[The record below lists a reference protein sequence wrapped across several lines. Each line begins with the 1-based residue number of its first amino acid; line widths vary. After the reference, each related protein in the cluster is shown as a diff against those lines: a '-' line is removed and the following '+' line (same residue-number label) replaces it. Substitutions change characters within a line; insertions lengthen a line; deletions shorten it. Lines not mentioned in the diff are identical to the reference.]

1 MKKNFSAIIAFQL
14 LFAVAAFAQMQHA
27 CSASK
32 INASQSAKRSVVSA
46 QHTFLMNQYNVH
58 FYKLDVAVERTST
71 FISGNVTV
79 KAISEVAFLDTFG
92 LELHPNLTID
102 SVKANGI
109 VQAFSR
115 NANAVIIPLSQSI
128 QQGQE
133 VSVQVYYKGTPPNN
147 GGFSGM
153 SNASSPS
160 WGNQAT
166 WSLSQPFAAYEWWP
180 CKQVLTDKADSS
192 EVWITTNNTN
202 KAGSNGLLQ
211 QVVSLPNNK
220 ARYEWKSKYPVN
232 YYLISVAV
240 ARYVDYSFFVNL
252 PGVAQPLLIQNF
264 IYDNPQTLTN
274 FKNDI
279 DQTGDMMLA
288 FSELF
293 GTYPF
298 KDEKYGHCMAPLSG
312 GMEHQTMTT
321 QGFFEFTLTAHELA
335 HQWFGDYVTCA
346 SWEDIW
352 LNEGFASYGEYLAYE
367 KLVSKSAADNYMLN
381 VHDNVKSQ
389 PGGSVYVS
397 DIANENRIFSSR
409 LSYDK
414 GSTLVHTLR
423 YLVNNDSLFFGSLR
437 IYLQQYRFGN
447 ANTQQLLDVLN
458 ANTGIDFTDF
468 KNQLF
473 YGEGFPAY
481 NLSWNYSNGFLY
493 AELNQTTSSPA
504 TTLYTLPVELRLNT
518 TAGDTIVRITPT
530 VNNDRFIF
538 ALSEIVTGI
547 TVDPFNGLVNNAAVQ
562 FDSNLEFTLTGL
574 AEKRL
579 ASIVVYPNPAGNN
592 LSVDTQNNTSEKII
606 TVTDVLGSTVNAL
619 KTNEPIIH
627 LNISDFSMGVYYV
640 NIQTNTE
647 NATVKFVKQ

>member
-1 MKKNFSAIIAFQL
+1 MKKNIATIIASQL
-14 LFAVAAFAQMQHA
+14 LFVIAVSAQIQHA

-32 INASQSAKRSVVSA
+32 INAYQSAKRSVVSA
-46 QHTFLMNQYNVH
+46 QHTFLMNKYNVH

-71 FISGNVTV
+71 FISGNVTI

-92 LELHPNLTID
+92 LELHPNLAID
-102 SVKANGI
+102 SLKANGI
-109 VQAFSR
+109 VQSFNRTS
-115 NANAVIIPLSQSI
+115 NAVIIPLSQSV

-133 VSVQVYYKGTPPNN
+133 VSVQVFYKGTPPNN

-192 EVWITTNNTN
+192 EVWITTNNLN
-202 KAGSNGLLQ
+202 KAGSTGLLQ

-220 ARYEWKSKYPVN
+220 ARYEWKSKYPIN

-252 PGVAQPLLIQNF
+252 PGVAQPLLIQNY

-312 GMEHQTMTT
+312 GMEHQTMST

-335 HQWFGDYVTCA
+335 HQWFGDYVTCT

-367 KLVSKSAADNYMLN
+367 KIVSKSAADNYMLS
-381 VHDNVKSQ
+381 VHNTVKSQ

-397 DIANENRIFSSR
+397 DIANVNRIFSSR

-437 IYLQQYRFGN
+437 VYLNQYKFGN

-458 ANTGIDFTDF
+458 ASTGIDFSDF

-473 YGEGFPAY
+473 FGEGFPTY

-493 AELNQTTSSPA
+493 AELNQTTSSSA

-518 TAGDTIVRITPT
+518 TAGDTIIRITPT
-530 VNNDRFIF
+530 INNDRFLV
-538 ALSEIVTGI
+538 ALNETVTGI
-547 TVDPFNGLVNNAAVQ
+547 IVDPFNGLVNNATVQ
-562 FDSNLEFTLTGL
+562 FDANLEFTLTDL
-574 AEKRL
+574 ADKTL
-579 ASIVVYPNPAGNN
+579 SSIAVYPNPAKSI
-592 LSVDTQNNTSEKII
+592 LSVDTRNNTSEKTI
-606 TVTDVLGSTVNAL
+606 TITDVLGRTVKFL
-619 KTNEPIIH
+619 KTDNAIAQ
-627 LNISDFSMGVYYV
+627 LNIREFSTGVYYV
-640 NIQTNTE
+640 NIQMNTE
-647 NATVKFVKQ
+647 KATVKFVKQ

>member
-1 MKKNFSAIIAFQL
+1 MKKNLFVIIAIQMLFIVTVSAQL
-14 LFAVAAFAQMQHA
+14 QHA

-32 INASQSAKRSVVSA
+32 ITASQSAKRSVVSA
-46 QHTFLMNQYNVH
+46 QHTFLMNQYNIH
-58 FYKLDVAVERTST
+58 FYKLDVSVERTST
-71 FISGNVTV
+71 FISGNVTI
-79 KAISEVAFLDTFG
+79 KAIAEVAFLDTFG
-92 LELHPNLTID
+92 LELHPNLIID
-102 SVKANGI
+102 SIKANGI
-109 VQAFSR
+109 VQSFNRAG
-115 NANAVIIPLSQSI
+115 NAVIIPLSQSI
-128 QQGQE
+128 QEGE
-133 VSVQVYYKGTPPNN
+133 DFFVQVYYKGTPPNN

-192 EVWITTNNTN
+192 EVWITTNNQN

-220 ARYEWKSKYPVN
+220 ARYEWKSKYPIN
-232 YYLISVAV
+232 YYLISIAV

-312 GMEHQTMTT
+312 GMEHQTMST

-367 KLVSKSAADNYMLN
+367 KLVSKSAADNYMIN
-381 VHDNVKSQ
+381 VHNTVKSQ

-423 YLVNNDSLFFGSLR
+423 YLVNNDSLFFASLR
-437 IYLQQYRFGN
+437 DYLQQFQFKN

-473 YGEGFPAY
+473 YGEGFPTY
-481 NLSWNYSNGFLY
+481 NLTWNYINGFLY
-493 AELNQTTSSPA
+493 AELNQTTSSSA
-504 TTLYTLPVELRLNT
+504 TILYTLPLELRLNT
-518 TAGDTIVRITPT
+518 TSGDTIVRITPT
-530 VNNDRFIF
+530 INNDKFIIS
-538 ALSEIVTGI
+538 LVDTVVGI
-547 TVDPFNGLVNNAAVQ
+547 TVDPFNGLVNNATVL
-562 FDSNLEFTLTGL
+562 FDSNLEFTLTDL
-574 AEKRL
+574 KEINL
-579 ASIVVYPNPAGNN
+579 TSISVYPNPAENDLVVDFRNN
-592 LSVDTQNNTSEKII
+592 NSEKSL
-606 TVTDVLGSTVNAL
+606 TLTDVLGRTVNVLKTSESTVQ
-619 KTNEPIIH
+619 
-627 LNISDFSMGVYYV
+627 LNISYLSKGVYYV
-640 NIQTNTE
+640 NIQMNAE
-647 NATVKFVKQ
+647 NRTVKFVKE